1 MATDLT
7 GKIAA
12 MMVAGY
18 PSRAPAWCAKRAE
31 RLMAEIAIAV
41 LEEQTA
47 RMCADAIASRPDC
60 TPELDTRRG
69 ILRQLARELRA
80 VIAEQAAR

>member
-1 MATDLT
+1 
-7 GKIAA
+7 

-31 RLMAEIAIAV
+31 RVLSEIAIAV

-47 RMCADAIASRPDC
+47 RMCADSIAARPDY

-69 ILRQLARELRA
+69 VLRQLVRELRSI
-80 VIAEQAAR
+80 IAEEAAK